1 MGFISSILL
10 VLLAGGLYYRLTM
23 KAVERYKE
31 AWIDGRGFGV
41 RIMAYTALYYLIAL
55 YAVFHA

>member
-1 MGFISSILL
+1 MAFISSILL

-31 AWIDGRGFGV
+31 AWIDDRGFDV

-55 YAVFHA
+55 YAVAHA

>member
-1 MGFISSILL
+1 MAFISSILL

>member
-1 MGFISSILL
+1 MAFISSILL

-31 AWIDGRGFGV
+31 AWIDGRGFGL
-41 RIMAYTALYYLIAL
+41 RIVVYSVIYGLVAL
-55 YAVFHA
+55 YAVAHA